1 MYDLPRGLTP
11 VDWSLIAFYGLSTL
25 GLGWYYG
32 RRQASTEEYF
42 LGSGRMSPLLV
53 GVSLFATLLSTI
65 SYLSVPGEVIGK
77 GPAIL
82 AKTLALPVVF
92 VVVGFVLLPVFM
104 RQRVLSAYEL
114 LEARLGLSVRLLGA
128 SMFLALRLAWMSLL
142 VFLTAKAMSVMM
154 GVDEDWIPWIA
165 LGTGTL
171 AVVYSSIGGLR
182 AVVVTDTMQTVLLY
196 GGALLVIGTV
206 SWDLGGFG
214 WFPTQWHANWDPQPL
229 FSLDPATRVTLVGTI
244 VSTFIWYVCTIG
256 GDQTSVQRFMATEDA
271 LAARRACAAQ
281 LVVSVVV
288 SVTLAVAGLALLG
301 YFTAHPESLPEGM
314 RLKEEADLI
323 LPRFVAYHLPAGIAG
338 LVVSA
343 MFAAAMSSMD
353 SGVNSITAVVLRDF
367 LDRFGRAPK
376 SEEQHVR
383 FARLLAFG
391 IGIAVVLCSSLM
403 GRVPGNITSVTS
415 KTSNLLT
422 TPIFGLFFFAL
433 FVPFARPIG
442 VWAGALSGALT
453 AAAIA
458 FSGPIVAF
466 LATRFG
472 VEPGY
477 FGVALVEV
485 IDPATGAVSH
495 TAPDPVSFQWI
506 APIALAVNLLVGVTV
521 SRLCGGESVVERRAR
536 LESGSSRGHE
546 PAI

>member
-1 MYDLPRGLTP
+1 MSDLPRGLTP
-11 VDWSLIAFYGLSTL
+11 VDWSLIAFYGLATL

-92 VVVGFVLLPVFM
+92 VVVGFVLLPVYM

-114 LEARLGLSVRLLGA
+114 LETRLGLSVRLLGA
-128 SMFLALRLAWMSLL
+128 SLFLVLRLAWMSLL

-154 GVDEDWIPWIA
+154 GVGEDWIPWIA

-182 AVVVTDTMQTVLLY
+182 AVIVTDAMQTVLLY

-367 LDRFGRAPK
+367 LDRFDRAPK

-391 IGIAVVLCSSLM
+391 IGIAVVLCSTLM

-466 LATRFG
+466 LATHFDVDAG
-472 VEPGY
+472 H
-477 FGVALVEV
+477 FGVALVAV
-485 IDPATGAVSH
+485 IDPATGYVSH

-546 PAI
+546 LSI